1 MGSIKFLLPVLVVAF
16 LLVLLFGFVIWVIK
30 HFFKVEK

>member
-16 LLVLLFGFVIWVIK
+16 LLVLLFVFVIWVIK
-30 HFFKVEK
+30 KFIKGEK